1 MVPCLILE
9 TIILSTSTK
18 QGRENKVDELG
29 TCNTNK
35 SQIVMQYSSVK
46 PVDHRIEAHQSV
58 ARTAMAFG
66 HKLVLEKIFHTR
78 PRRANLQTSFR
89 SCAT

>member
-9 TIILSTSTK
+9 TIFLSTSTK

-29 TCNTNK
+29 TCNSNK

-58 ARTAMAFG
+58 VRTAMAFG
-66 HKLVLEKIFHTR
+66 HTR
-78 PRRANLQTSFR
+78 PRRANLQASFR